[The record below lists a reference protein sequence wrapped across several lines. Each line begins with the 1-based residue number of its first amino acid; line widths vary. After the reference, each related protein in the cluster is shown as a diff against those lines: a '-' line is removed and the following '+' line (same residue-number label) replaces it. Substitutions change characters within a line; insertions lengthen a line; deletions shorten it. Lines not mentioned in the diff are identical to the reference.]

1 MEQIVIIVHV
11 VMALAIVGL
20 ILIQQ
25 GKGADAGASFGGGG
39 SQTVFG
45 ASGGGNLLT
54 RMTSI
59 SVTVFFV
66 TSMGLAIIAKD
77 KAQAIG
83 DVDIDIP
90 VVEQALVADDAIPEP
105 EVIVEDSLESAI
117 PE

>member
-39 SQTVFG
+39 SQTVLG

-66 TSMGLAIIAKD
+66 TSFGLAVIAKD
-77 KAQAIG
+77 KAEALG
-83 DVDIDIP
+83 DVDLDLP
-90 VVEQALVADDAIPEP
+90 VVEQALSSEAAVVPEIPAVDSLENAIPE
-105 EVIVEDSLESAI
+105 
-117 PE
+117 